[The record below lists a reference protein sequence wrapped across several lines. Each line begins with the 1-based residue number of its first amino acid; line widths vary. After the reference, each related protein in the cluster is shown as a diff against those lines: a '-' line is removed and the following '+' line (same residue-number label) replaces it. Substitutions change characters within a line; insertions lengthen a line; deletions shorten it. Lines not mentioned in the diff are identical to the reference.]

1 MVDPNEI
8 EALKAAFR
16 GAINSTE
23 SLAALREK
31 IEGLDSHGDV
41 SETDL
46 AELARV
52 TLAHAISSAALR
64 GLVESMRAR
73 RGGASD
79 EPVP

>member
-16 GAINSTE
+16 GAITSAE

-31 IEGLDSHGDV
+31 IDGLDAHGDV
-41 SETDL
+41 SEADL

-52 TLAHAISSAALR
+52 TLAHAVSSAALR
-64 GLVESMRAR
+64 GLVEGMRAR
-73 RGGASD
+73 RGSVVD
-79 EPVP
+79 C